1 MSTPDFVSRSANEDI
16 TQSDDDLAGQ
26 ADLAGAQLTLIT
38 KLDEP
43 SLMSKRLSL
52 NDDGSLNSD
61 GSKCW
66 MSKGIA
72 ARAFAATAA
81 MLARIIV
88 ACRPNQAIALGSLA
102 KSIAVPVHIV
112 TKDRINQSPGCIART
127 RDFIDYR
134 SGAPSWV
141 LIDFDSKGMPAEVKA
156 KIESSGG
163 MWECLLKIAPGLA
176 RAARVSRSSTSAGLT
191 RDDTGDLIPGS
202 DGEHHYLLVADG
214 GDIERFLNDLH
225 DRCWLSGFGWHM
237 ISRAG
242 TLLERS
248 IVDRMVGFGERL
260 CFEGAPLI
268 VPPLVQN
275 FSKREPRVFDGQAID
290 SSRVVP
296 PPTEYDRHRIGLV
309 KADSKRALSKAA
321 AEIANKHDQDLAKA
335 ISDRSG
341 TPIATTLRLIKARHQ
356 GVLYPDI
363 ELEFDRLGSVT
374 VGAVLATPE
383 RYVNETLADPLEG
396 VSYGRGKAMV
406 MRGREGDLVIHSF
419 AHGRSFY
426 YLRYDLASAKAI
438 VTAGTAAGMVDHAM
452 AILAQAKLELNEL
465 DDLAASVAKAA
476 GVSVR
481 TVKARMKNELAER
494 KSQAREFFAK
504 ATTDARIV
512 RPLPYANEELLPTVT
527 FIDDVLAKDDS
538 PEPPMRNANG
548 VPVRIDEKEPW
559 ALHLL
564 TSGSANATARPDEL
578 MKAPTQPVITELTAS
593 SLQMLIE
600 KYLRWEK
607 VRKDGSFYF
616 AATPLPFIKAFF
628 DYADS
633 EMPVVRGINQ
643 APLVTATGRLI
654 DGGGLDRAL
663 GVVHRIDPPLRACL
677 PAGKPTD
684 DEARVALEFLMRE
697 WLVDVALDDAGK
709 CVVIVLAITLLQRA
723 LLPERP
729 AFFVTAGQRGGGKTT
744 LIQMI
749 VTAILGRP
757 AAAAAWS
764 DNAEERKKALFSY
777 LRQAVGVLI
786 WDNISRGSTISCPHI
801 EAALTA
807 TEISDR
813 VLGVSLFE
821 TVPASTIQVFTGNSI
836 APRGDMASRS
846 FILSLNVDRPDPEN
860 RDFKHSDPVGWTQA
874 NRARVLRALYLI
886 LVAGIQNRPDD
897 QQAKTR
903 FKSWWKLAGW
913 PVEYAAALAGIDFDC
928 GKLLL
933 AGEAQDEEASATSR
947 VLTALWARFGEDQ
960 FTARSVASLL
970 SDYNVATDEDA
981 AELADGLAELAQK
994 AIDKPTAQGMGKLFQ
1009 KHLTGR
1015 PTWIEGRVAFLRRV
1029 PGHQQNLYRIE
1040 IRGAA
1045 ADLRSPAM
1053 SGDRDDDPFSST
1065 R

>member
-1 MSTPDFVSRSANEDI
+1 MSTSDTISQSADEDI
-16 TQSDDDLAGQ
+16 AQSDVGVAGQ
-26 ADLAGAQLTLIT
+26 ADLSGAQLTLIT
-38 KLDEP
+38 KMDEP

-66 MSKGIA
+66 MTKGIA

-81 MLARIIV
+81 MLAHIIV
-88 ACRPNQAIALGSLA
+88 ACRPNQAIALGSIA
-102 KSIAVPVHIV
+102 KNIAAPVHIV
-112 TKDRINQSPGCIART
+112 RKDRINESPGCIART

-134 SGAPSWV
+134 SGVPSWV
-141 LIDFDSKGMPAEVKA
+141 LIDFDTKGMPPEVKA
-156 KIESSGG
+156 KIDSCGG

-176 RAARVSRSSTSAGLT
+176 RAARVSRASTSAGLS
-191 RDDTGDLIPGS
+191 RGDTGDPIAGS
-202 DGEHHYLLVADG
+202 DGEHHYVLVADG

-225 DRCWLSGFGWHM
+225 DKCWLNGFGWHM
-237 ISRAG
+237 ISRSGA
-242 TLLERS
+242 LLERS
-248 IVDRMVGFGERL
+248 IVDRLVGFGERL
-260 CFEGAPLI
+260 CFEGAPLLI
-268 VPPLVQN
+268 PPLVQKP
-275 FSKREPRVFDGQAID
+275 SKRQPRVFDGQAIE

-296 PPTEYDRHRIGLV
+296 APTEYDRHRINLA

-321 AEIANKHDQDLAKA
+321 AEISNKHDQDLAKA
-335 ISDRSG
+335 VSARSG
-341 TPIATTLRLIKARHQ
+341 TPIATALRLIKARHQ

-363 ELEFDRLGSVT
+363 ELEFDRLGGVT

-383 RYVNETLADPLEG
+383 QYVNETLADPLEG
-396 VSYGRGKAMV
+396 VSYGRCKAMV

-426 YLRYDLASAKAI
+426 SLRYDLASAKAT

-465 DDLAASVAKAA
+465 DDFAASVAKAA

-494 KSQAREFFAK
+494 KIQARNFAAE

-527 FIDDVLAKDDS
+527 FIDDVLAKDES
-538 PEPPMRNANG
+538 REPPMRNPNG

-564 TSGSANATARPDEL
+564 TSGSANATARADEL
-578 MKAPTQPVITELTAS
+578 MKAPAQPVITELTAS

-600 KYLRWEK
+600 KHLRWEK

-616 AATPLPFIKAFF
+616 AATPLPFIKALF

-633 EMPVVRGINQ
+633 EMPVVRAINQ
-643 APLVTATGRLI
+643 APLVTAAGQVI
-654 DGGGLDRAL
+654 DGEGLDRTL
-663 GVVHRIDPPLRACL
+663 GIVHRIDPAHRACL
-677 PAGKPTD
+677 PAGRPTD
-684 DEARVALEFLMRE
+684 NEVRAALEYLMHE

-749 VTAILGRP
+749 VAAILGRP

-777 LRQAVGVLI
+777 LRQGVGVLI

-807 TEISDR
+807 PEISDR
-813 VLGVSLFE
+813 VLGVSMFE

-886 LVAGIQNRPDD
+886 LVAGIQNRPGD

-903 FKSWWKLAGW
+903 FKSWWNLAGW
-913 PVEYAAALAGIDFDC
+913 PLEYAAALGGIDFDC

-933 AGEAQDEEASATSR
+933 AGEAQDEEASTTSR
-947 VLTALWARFGEDQ
+947 VLTALWTRFGENQ

-970 SDYNVATDEDA
+970 SDYNLATDEDA

-994 AIDKPTAQGMGKLFQ
+994 AIDKANAQSIGKLFQ

-1015 PTWIEGRVAFLRRV
+1015 PTWIEDRVAFLRRV

-1045 ADLRSPAM
+1045 DDCRSPAA
-1053 SGDRDDDPFSST
+1053 SGDNDEDPFSTSN
-1065 R
+1065 

>member
-1 MSTPDFVSRSANEDI
+1 MSTPDSVPQSADDV
-16 TQSDDDLAGQ
+16 TQSDDDVAGQ
-26 ADLAGAQLTLIT
+26 TNLAGAQLTLIT
-38 KLDEP
+38 KMDEP

-66 MSKGIA
+66 MSKGMA
-72 ARAFAATAA
+72 TRAFAATAA

-102 KSIAVPVHIV
+102 KNIADPVHIV
-112 TKDRINQSPGCIART
+112 TKDRVNESPGCIART

-134 SGAPSWV
+134 SGVPSWL
-141 LIDFDSKGMPAEVKA
+141 LIDFDTKGMPPEVKA
-156 KIESSGG
+156 KIDSSGG
-163 MWECLLKIAPGLA
+163 MWSSLLTVAPDLA
-176 RAARVSRSSTSAGLT
+176 RAARVSRASTSAGLS
-191 RDDTGDLIPGS
+191 RADTGDLIPGS

-214 GDIERFLNDLH
+214 GDIERFLRDLH
-225 DRCWLSGFGWHM
+225 DKCWLNGFGWHM

-275 FSKREPRVFDGQAID
+275 PSKREPRVFDGQAID

-296 PPTEYDRHRIGLV
+296 APTEYDRHRIDLA

-335 ISDRSG
+335 VSARSG
-341 TPIATTLRLIKARHQ
+341 TPIATALRLIKARHQ

-396 VSYGRGKAMV
+396 VSYGRCKAMV
-406 MRGREGDLVIHSF
+406 LGGGDGDLVIHSF

-438 VTAGTAAGMVDHAM
+438 VTAGPAAGMVDHAM
-452 AILAQAKLELNEL
+452 AILAQASLELDEL
-465 DDLAASVAKAA
+465 DDFAASVAKAA
-476 GVSVR
+476 GASVR
-481 TVKARMKNELAER
+481 TIKARMKSELAER
-494 KSQAREFFAK
+494 KSRARESFFAK

-527 FIDDVLAKDDS
+527 LIDDVLAKDDS

-607 VRKDGSFYF
+607 VCKDGPIYF

-643 APLVTATGRLI
+643 APLVTATGRVI
-654 DGGGLDRAL
+654 DGNGLDRAL
-663 GVVHRIDPPLRACL
+663 GVVHRIDPALRACL

-684 DEARVALEFLMRE
+684 NEARVALEFLMRE

-749 VTAILGRP
+749 VAAILGRP

-807 TEISDR
+807 PEISDR
-813 VLGVSLFE
+813 VLGVSMFE

-860 RDFKHSDPVGWTQA
+860 RVFMHSDPVGWTQA
-874 NRARVLRALYLI
+874 NRARLLRALYLI
-886 LVAGIQNRPDD
+886 LVAGIQNRPSE

-903 FKSWWKLAGW
+903 FKSWWNLAGW
-913 PVEYAAALAGIDFDC
+913 PVEYAAALVGIDFDC

-933 AGEAQDEEASATSR
+933 AGEAQDEEASTTSR
-947 VLTALWARFGEDQ
+947 VLTALWMRFGEEQ
-960 FTARSVASLL
+960 FTARSVASLF
-970 SDYNVATDEDA
+970 SDYNLATDEDA

-994 AIDKPTAQGMGKLFQ
+994 AVDKATAQGIGKLFQ

-1040 IRGAA
+1040 IRRA
-1045 ADLRSPAM
+1045 ADDRPSPAV
-1053 SGDRDDDPFSST
+1053 SGDRDDDPFSSSN
-1065 R
+1065 

>member
-1 MSTPDFVSRSANEDI
+1 MSTTDVVSQSADEDI
-16 TQSDDDLAGQ
+16 AQSDGDVAGQ

-72 ARAFAATAA
+72 ARTFAATAA

-88 ACRPNQAIALGSLA
+88 ACRSNQAIALGS
-102 KSIAVPVHIV
+102 IAQNIAAPVHIV
-112 TKDRINQSPGCIART
+112 TKDRINESPGCIART

-134 SGAPSWV
+134 SGAPSWL
-141 LIDFDSKGMPAEVKA
+141 LIDFDSKGMPSEVKA
-156 KIESSGG
+156 KIDASGG
-163 MWECLLKIAPGLA
+163 MWDCLLKIAPGLA
-176 RAARVSRSSTSAGLT
+176 RAARVSRSSTSAGLN
-191 RDDTGDLIPGS
+191 RGDTGDLIPGS

-225 DRCWLSGFGWHM
+225 DRCWLHGFGWHM
-237 ISRAG
+237 IGRAG
-242 TLLERS
+242 QLLERS

-275 FSKREPRVFDGQAID
+275 SSKREPRVFDGHAID
-290 SSRVVP
+290 SGRVVP
-296 PPTEYDRHRIGLV
+296 APTEYDRHRINLA

-321 AEIANKHDQDLAKA
+321 GEVADKHDQDLAKA
-335 ISDRSG
+335 VSARSG
-341 TPIATTLRLIKARHQ
+341 TPTATALRLVKARHQ
-356 GVLYPDI
+356 GVLYSDI

-426 YLRYDLASAKAI
+426 SLRYDLASAKAT
-438 VTAGTAAGMVDHAM
+438 VTAGPVAGMVDHAM

-465 DDLAASVAKAA
+465 DDFASSVAKAA

-481 TVKARMKNELAER
+481 TVKARMKGELAER
-494 KSQAREFFAK
+494 KIQARK
-504 ATTDARIV
+504 AAAEETTDARIV

-527 FIDDVLAKDDS
+527 FIDAVLAKDDS

-564 TSGSANATARPDEL
+564 TSESANATAGSDEL
-578 MKAPTQPVITELTAS
+578 MKAPVQPVINELTAS

-600 KYLRWEK
+600 KHLRWKK

-616 AATPLPFIKAFF
+616 AATPLPFIKALF

-633 EMPVVRGINQ
+633 EMPVVRAINQ
-643 APLVTATGRLI
+643 APLVTVAGQVI
-654 DGGGLDRAL
+654 DGEGLDRTL
-663 GVVHRIDPPLRACL
+663 GIVHRIDPAHRACL
-677 PAGKPTD
+677 PAGRPTD
-684 DEARVALEFLMRE
+684 NEVRAALEYLMHE

-777 LRQAVGVLI
+777 LRQGVGVLI

-807 TEISDR
+807 PEISDR
-813 VLGVSLFE
+813 VLGVSMFE
-821 TVPASTIQVFTGNSI
+821 TVPASTVQVFTGNSI

-886 LVAGIQNRPDD
+886 LVAGIQNRPAD

-903 FKSWWKLAGW
+903 FKNWWNLAGW
-913 PVEYAAALAGIDFDC
+913 PVEYAAALVGIDFDC

-933 AGEAQDEEASATSR
+933 AGEAQDEEASTTSR
-947 VLTALWARFGEDQ
+947 VLTALWTRFGEEQ

-994 AIDKPTAQGMGKLFQ
+994 AVDKATAQGIGKLFQ

-1015 PTWIEGRVAFLRRV
+1015 PTWIEDRVAFLRRV

-1040 IRGAA
+1040 RRGVAG
-1045 ADLRSPAM
+1045 DRQSPGK
-1053 SGDRDDDPFSST
+1053 SGERDDDPFSDAN
-1065 R
+1065 